1 MTIAAVTIA
10 ILIAASWGVIG
21 AVIGAVIGTVVG
33 CATVSVVSEVSAV
46 SVVSVV
52 SVVDIMSLVS
62 VVDTMSISSVTL
74 DCFDMLLCRSL
85 LLHVAHESGSFVS
98 LVRSPASETV
108 GLHSV
113 ATVVTIGDTVLLV
126 FVIFVEVD
134 ERLLIVVGVGHGRAG
149 MGVGDVMATVVI
161 TTVHGVVQVSGDN
174 VSFCLILR
182 LVDGA
187 KSVLVVV
194 ELELLEVRQL
204 GEDWLVG
211 GLARAVWADAE
222 EALNLGADDGPLGWV
237 HGSLPAT
244 EIVVNEELV
253 LVSFLALSEHW
264 VDEEDGGLELLVS
277 VVDRLHVEAALE
289 ERSDVWLLGKD
300 GVLDGS
306 ASVADGKWDQRITLE
321 MLSLLEGSL
330 CALESRVGEVG
341 VSSLDIAVVV

>member
-1 MTIAAVTIA
+1 MTIA
-10 ILIAASWGVIG
+10 ILIAAAWG
-21 AVIGAVIGTVVG
+21 VIGAVIGTVVG
-33 CATVSVVSEVSAV
+33 CATVSVVSEVSLV
-46 SVVSVV
+46 SVVSVESVV
-52 SVVDIMSLVS
+52 SVVD
-62 VVDTMSISSVTL
+62 TMIISSVTL
-74 DCFDMLLCRSL
+74 DCFDMLLLRSL

-126 FVIFVEVD
+126 LVIFVEVD

-161 TTVHGVVQVSGDN
+161 TTVHGVVQVSGDR

-187 KSVLVVV
+187 KSVLVVIELDFV
-194 ELELLEVRQL
+194 EARQL

-264 VDEEDGGLELLVS
+264 VDEEDGGLELLVR

-289 ERSDVWLLGKD
+289 ERSDVGLLGKD

-306 ASVADGKWDQRITLE
+306 ASVADGKWDQLITLK
-321 MLSLLEGSL
+321 MLSRLEGSL
-330 CALESRVGEVG
+330 IALESRVGEVRD
-341 VSSLDIAVVV
+341 SSLDIAVVV

>member
-1 MTIAAVTIA
+1 MTIA
-10 ILIAASWGVIG
+10 ILIAAAWG
-21 AVIGAVIGTVVG
+21 VIGAVIGTVVG
-33 CATVSVVSEVSAV
+33 CATVSVVSEVS
-46 SVVSVV
+46 VVSVV
-52 SVVDIMSLVS
+52 SEVSVVSMVSVVSLVS

-74 DCFDMLLCRSL
+74 DCFDMLLLRSL

-113 ATVVTIGDTVLLV
+113 ATVVTIDDTVLLV

-149 MGVGDVMATVVI
+149 MGVGDVMATEVI
-161 TTVHGVVQVSGDN
+161 TTVHGVVQVSGDR

-187 KSVLVVV
+187 KSVLVVI
-194 ELELLEVRQL
+194 ELDLLEARQL

-253 LVSFLALSEHW
+253 LVSCLALSEHW

-300 GVLDGS
+300 GVLDSS
-306 ASVADGKWDQRITLE
+306 ASVADGKWDQLITLK

-341 VSSLDIAVVV
+341 DLSLDIAVVV

>member
-1 MTIAAVTIA
+1 MGSMMTVLCGAIAAIATIASIAGIQVAVVSGSTGIVWSAIVAVRSVVVKRTVVDVTISGMSESSHSFDK
-10 ILIAASWGVIG
+10 ILSK
-21 AVIGAVIGTVVG
+21 
-33 CATVSVVSEVSAV
+33 
-46 SVVSVV
+46 
-52 SVVDIMSLVS
+52 D
-62 VVDTMSISSVTL
+62 
-74 DCFDMLLCRSL
+74 L
-85 LLHVAHESGSFVS
+85 LLLVAHESGSRVS
-98 LVRSPASETV
+98 LVRSPTSETV

-113 ATVVTIGDTVLLV
+113 ATVVTVHDTGFFVLV
-126 FVIFVEVD
+126 VFVEVD

-149 MGVGDVMATVVI
+149 MGVGDVMTTVVI
-161 TTVHGVVQVSGDN
+161 TTVHGVVQVSGDR
-174 VSFCLILR
+174 VSFCLILW

-187 KSVLVVV
+187 ESVLVVR
-194 ELELLEVRQL
+194 ELELSEVRQL

-237 HGSLPAT
+237 HGSLPAA

-264 VDEEDGGLELLVS
+264 VDEEDWGLENLVS

-306 ASVADGKWDQRITLE
+306 ASVADGNWDKLITFK
-321 MLSLLEGSL
+321 MLSLLERSL
-330 CALESRVGEVG
+330 CALEIGAGEVG
-341 VSSLDIAVVV
+341 ELSLDVAVVV

>member
-1 MTIAAVTIA
+1 MTIA
-10 ILIAASWGVIG
+10 ILIAAAWG
-21 AVIGAVIGTVVG
+21 VIGAVIGTVVG
-33 CATVSVVSEVSAV
+33 CATVSVVSEVSL
-46 SVVSVV
+46 VSVV
-52 SVVDIMSLVS
+52 SVVD
-62 VVDTMSISSVTL
+62 TMIISSVTL
-74 DCFDMLLCRSL
+74 DCFDMLLLRSL

-126 FVIFVEVD
+126 LVIFVEVD

-161 TTVHGVVQVSGDN
+161 TTVHGVVQVSGDR

-187 KSVLVVV
+187 KSVLVVIELDFV
-194 ELELLEVRQL
+194 EARQL

-264 VDEEDGGLELLVS
+264 VDEEDGGLELLVR

-306 ASVADGKWDQRITLE
+306 ASVADGKWDQLITLK
-321 MLSLLEGSL
+321 MLSRLEGSL
-330 CALESRVGEVG
+330 IALESRVGEVRD
-341 VSSLDIAVVV
+341 SSLDIAVVV